1 MKRSQILI
9 VTFSLAFGLGCF
21 VMWML
26 FMIMADDLNKKIAEY
41 ESQII
46 ELEWENS
53 QVEVYCSTTGE
64 KEER

>member
-41 ESQII
+41 ESRII

>member
-1 MKRSQILI
+1 MRRSQILI
-9 VTFSLAFGLGCF
+9 VTFSVAFGMGCF

>member
-9 VTFSLAFGLGCF
+9 VTFSLSFGLGCF